1 MISKMRAAIRGIGV
15 VGGFG
20 SGVEKLSQTL
30 SSGKRA
36 PKLTT
41 LSFQK
46 RVVEMPVYLCDTA
59 PLDAFINKRALRR
72 VDHFSRIAVLGS
84 FLALADADMLQAD
97 HTNFAVIVAT
107 GYGASNTTF
116 SFLDSAMD
124 NGDACASPTLFSNS
138 VHNAAAAHISIL
150 LKSGGPNITISQ
162 FEMSV
167 PAAVSAACQLLEN
180 SKVDAVLLGSV
191 DEYCSVL
198 GYCWKRFFEPD
209 PAVIMKPLEWQTQSA
224 IIGEGS
230 AFFLLTRDDGDKPKY
245 GFITDVQIDHLGKSK
260 PRSRDDAFLFLGAD
274 GQKKAA
280 AHYAQHVPP
289 ATQAAVYSPLYGS
302 FPTALAVDMAIAA
315 VSFREG
321 RIYATP
327 SQAGENSGLKIFKKE
342 QRLDYEQI
350 CCLKF
355 SCNGEYAIITIAGA

>member
-1 MISKMRAAIRGIGV
+1 MRAAIRGIGV

-20 SGVEKLSQTL
+20 SGIEKLKQTL
-30 SSGKRA
+30 ADGKRA
-36 PKLTT
+36 TQLTT

-46 RVVEMPVYLCDTA
+46 RTVEMPVYLCDTT

-72 VDHFSRIAVLGS
+72 VDHFSRLALLGS
-84 FLALADADMLQAD
+84 YLALADADMLDKDQM
-97 HTNFAVIVAT
+97 NFAVIVAT

-150 LKSGGPNITISQ
+150 LKSAGPNITISQ

-167 PAAVSAACQLLEN
+167 PTAVSTACQLLED
-180 SKVDAVLLGSV
+180 SQVDTVLLGGV

-198 GYCWKRFFEPD
+198 GYCWQRFFEPD
-209 PAVIMKPLEWQTQSA
+209 PANIMKPLEWHTQSA
-224 IIGEGS
+224 VIGEGS

-245 GFITDVQIDHLGKSK
+245 GFITDVQIDHLRKSK
-260 PRSRDDAFLFLGAD
+260 PRSRGDAFLFLSAD
-274 GQKKAA
+274 GQEKAA
-280 AHYAQHVPP
+280 THYAQHVSP
-289 ATQAAVYSPLYGS
+289 ATRAAVYSPLYGS

-315 VSFREG
+315 VSVREG

-327 SQAGENSGLKIFKKE
+327 SHAGKNSGLNFFKKE
-342 QRLDYEQI
+342 QPLDYGQI

-355 SCNGEYAIITIAGA
+355 SCNGEYAMITITGA